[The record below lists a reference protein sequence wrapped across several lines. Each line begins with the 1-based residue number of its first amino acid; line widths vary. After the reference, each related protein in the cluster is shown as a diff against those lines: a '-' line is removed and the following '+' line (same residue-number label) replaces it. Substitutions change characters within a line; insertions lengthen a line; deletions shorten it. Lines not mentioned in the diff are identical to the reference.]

1 MKIVL
6 IETFPLCHSLY
17 EYLLQKEYLKGVC
30 SQASTNSSFWM
41 ESAKEH
47 RINTFIIKKENISTS
62 FKDWLRGMSPD
73 LVIVCGF
80 SLKIPEALLK
90 IPANGFLNIHFGKL
104 PENKGPDP
112 VFWSIKAR
120 EKESAVTI
128 HQMDKNWDNGRT
140 LLMHPVPLVFGET
153 WGMVNSK
160 MSVMLPSLI
169 DKAITLIENN
179 DSFKFEQVTHTS
191 NYKKR
196 PSANDTSINWETQTA
211 DEIESLV
218 NACNPRYGGATTY
231 YEGAPVQILEVS
243 PVDSQVPILGRMPG
257 EIIHATPH
265 EGVFVCC
272 KLGQMIKVNVMSTD
286 AGILTAAKYVHL
298 GVRSGHRFTTELK
311 EEVHVK

>member
-6 IETFPLCHSLY
+6 IGTFPLCHSLY

-30 SQASTNSSFWM
+30 SQTLATSSLWM
-41 ESAKEH
+41 KSAK
-47 RINTFIIKKENISTS
+47 RNSISTFIITKENISTS
-62 FKDWLRGMSPD
+62 FKDWLKNISPD

-90 IPANGFLNIHFGKL
+90 MPVHGFINIHFGKL

-128 HQMDKNWDNGRT
+128 HKLNKEWDSGRT
-140 LLMHPVPLVFGET
+140 LLIHPVPLVLGET

-160 MSVMLPSLI
+160 MSFMLPSLMEKTI
-169 DKAITLIENN
+169 SLTKN
-179 DSFKFEQVTHTS
+179 DSFTSEPGSQTS
-191 NYKKR
+191 NYNKR
-196 PSANDTSINWETQTA
+196 PSADNISINWETHTA

-231 YEGAPVQILEVS
+231 YKGAPVQILEVS
-243 PVDSQVPILGRMPG
+243 PVDSQVPLLGRIPG

-272 KLGQMIKVNVMSTD
+272 KLGQMIKVNIISTD

-298 GVRSGHRFTTELK
+298 GMRSGHRFTTEVK